1 MKLFTP
7 NSYPQHCSVIL
18 KEGNFVGWWEGF
30 IEAVEEDI
38 WLDEEEEDEDEDVVM
53 PVPIPL
59 LGPLLLLGTVIPALL
74 LNGSYTNASPIHWF
88 SYISEWLLKNTLI
101 FPLLTCVDFIL

>member
-18 KEGNFVGWWEGF
+18 KEGNCVGWWEGF
-30 IEAVEEDI
+30 IEAVEDVI
-38 WLDEEEEDEDEDVVM
+38 WLDEEDEDEDEDVVM

-59 LGPLLLLGTVIPALL
+59 LGPLLLLGTVIATLL
-74 LNGSYTNASPIHWF
+74 LNGS
-88 SYISEWLLKNTLI
+88 
-101 FPLLTCVDFIL
+101 